1 MSAPD
6 SRADIDGAIRRL
18 LDQQADI
25 RARLAVLVA
34 AQHGL
39 DLPQELDM
47 LRHKLRVLRG
57 LVDHHGMPLPRV
69 LGNTTRPVLTD
80 VWLLRSADRP
90 FATRPCP
97 VPDRGGPR
105 TAVSL

>member
-6 SRADIDGAIRRL
+6 SRGDIDGTIRRL

-47 LRHKLRVLRG
+47 LRHKLRVLRA
-57 LVDHHGMPLPRV
+57 LVDHHGMPLPREPELPREMV
-69 LGNTTRPVLTD
+69 YLEISPVL
-80 VWLLRSADRP
+80 
-90 FATRPCP
+90 C
-97 VPDRGGPR
+97 
-105 TAVSL
+105 